1 MRTWIEAR
9 DAAGETVAGATV
21 TVDGRPLG
29 MTDHRGL
36 FRVKVRRRVGT
47 VVGLTVVD
55 EEPPQFW
62 VGAFVVGTHGG
73 PAGSSRDR
81 LIVQLAPGSAPARV
95 DPASP

>member
-36 FRVKVRRRVGT
+36 FKVKLRRRVGT
-47 VVGLTVVD
+47 VVRLTVFD
-55 EEPPQFW
+55 EDPPQFW
-62 VGAFVVGTHGG
+62 TGAFVVGTHGG
-73 PAGSSRDR
+73 PAGSTSDR
-81 LIVQLAPGSAPARV
+81 LVVELTAGKPASDPEAPA
-95 DPASP
+95 P